1 MSAFATAPS
10 TPSTPH
16 ASPLVHELARPLPGI
31 SPYER
36 VGVAAEWVRVSPYR
50 CVPVVSGGIL
60 LGLVT
65 EESLATYLHSA
76 PDSPERRHWLEA
88 QVEGTVL
95 VPTSALSPL
104 LSVQELQAALAEE
117 GVDALPVAE
126 SNGLYYGMVG
136 HGDLVRELLRPLA
149 LPPLGGMATPVGV
162 HLSTGTVSAGVRG
175 AALVLTGFCFF
186 FTQLSLFVVLSLLE
200 PYLPALP
207 IPPVWRETI
216 EQALTAVI
224 TLAAFLGLVR
234 LSPLAGF
241 HAAEH
246 QVVHALERH
255 VPLLVDQVGRMPRVH
270 PRCGT
275 NLLAGSFLLGLGGVL
290 APLLGEAGYVL
301 SGILALFFWRSLGA
315 WLQEK
320 LTTRPA
326 TEAQLTQAIVAAKTL
341 LEHHEARPEP
351 ATLQQRLWNSG
362 MPQMFLGF
370 ALGVGILALL
380 GLLIPSLGEVLRPHW
395 QALLP

>member
-1 MSAFATAPS
+1 MSAFATAPH
-10 TPSTPH
+10 TPPT
-16 ASPLVHELARPLPGI
+16 SPLVHELARPLPGV

-50 CVPVVSGGIL
+50 CVPVLSGGIL
-60 LGLVT
+60 VGLVT
-65 EESLATYLHSA
+65 EESLATYLHRA
-76 PDSPERRHWLEA
+76 PDGPERRRWLEA
-88 QVEGTVL
+88 LVEDTVMT
-95 VPTSALSPL
+95 PTSALSPL
-104 LSVQELQAALAEE
+104 LSVAELQAALAQE
-117 GVDALPVAE
+117 GVDALPVAQG
-126 SNGLYYGMVG
+126 NGLYYGMVG

-149 LPPLGGMATPVGV
+149 LPSLGGMATPVGV
-162 HLSTGTVSAGVRG
+162 HLSTGTVSAGVKG

-186 FTQLSLFVVLSLLE
+186 FTQLSLIVVLSLLE

-207 IPPVWRETI
+207 LPPLWRETV
-216 EQALTAVI
+216 ELALTAVV
-224 TLAAFLGLVR
+224 TLTGFLGLVR

-255 VPLLVDQVGRMPRVH
+255 VPLLVDPVGRMPRVH

-290 APLLGEAGYVL
+290 SPLLGEAGYVL
-301 SGILALFFWRSLGA
+301 SGIVALFFWRSFGA
-315 WLQEK
+315 WLQEH

-326 TEAQLTQAIVAAKTL
+326 TKAQLAQAIDAAKTL
-341 LEHHEARPEP
+341 LERHEARPEP
-351 ATLQQRLWNSG
+351 ATPLQRLGNSG
-362 MPQMFLGF
+362 MPHMLLGF
-370 ALGVGILALL
+370 VLGVGTLALL
-380 GLLIPSLGEVLRPHW
+380 GLLIPALGEVLRPHW

>member
-1 MSAFATAPS
+1 M
-10 TPSTPH
+10 
-16 ASPLVHELARPLPGI
+16 PGI

-36 VGVAAEWVRVSPYR
+36 VGAAAEWVRVSPYR

-60 LGLVT
+60 IGLVT
-65 EESLATYLHSA
+65 EASLATYLHSA
-76 PDSPERRHWLEA
+76 PTGPKRRHWLEA
-88 QVEGTVL
+88 QVESTVL
-95 VPTSALSPL
+95 VPTGALSPL
-104 LSVQELQAALAEE
+104 LSVTELQAALEEE

-126 SNGLYYGMVG
+126 GSGLYYGMVG

-162 HLSTGTVSAGVRG
+162 HLSTGTVSAGVSG

-186 FTQLSLFVVLSLLE
+186 FTQLSLIIVLSLLE
-200 PYLPALP
+200 PHLPALP
-207 IPPVWRETI
+207 LPLVWRETV
-216 EQALTAVI
+216 ELALRAVI
-224 TLAAFLGLVR
+224 TLAVFLGLVR

-255 VPLLVDQVGRMPRVH
+255 VPLLVDPVRRMPRVH

-290 APLLGEAGYVL
+290 GPLLGEAGYIL
-301 SGILALFFWRSLGA
+301 SGILALFFWRSFGG
-315 WLQEK
+315 WLQEH

-326 TEAQLTQAIVAAKTL
+326 TEAQLTQAIGAAKTL
-341 LEHHEARPEP
+341 LERHEARPEP

-362 MPQMFLGF
+362 MPQMLLGF
-370 ALGVGILALL
+370 ALGVGTLALL
-380 GLLIPSLGEVLRPHW
+380 GLLIPSLGQVLRPHW
-395 QALLP
+395 QTLLP